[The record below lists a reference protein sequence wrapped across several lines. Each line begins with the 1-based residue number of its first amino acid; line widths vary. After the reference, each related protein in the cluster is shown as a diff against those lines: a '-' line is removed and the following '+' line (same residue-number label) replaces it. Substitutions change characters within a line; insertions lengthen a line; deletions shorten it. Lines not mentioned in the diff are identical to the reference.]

1 MYVDRKYRTNLVTDM
16 ESFNV
21 IVKETDLFISVSQGK
36 VNEMMRDKIYQQIVL
51 LRNELEE
58 YLKNDPEFGRTLS
71 PYIVK
76 DNAPFIAWEMA
87 KWANQAGVG
96 PMAAV
101 AGAFA
106 ELIGKYIEEHYSH
119 EVIVENG
126 GDIYL
131 SSQKQRVIGIF
142 AGDSLFTNRIGIK
155 IRPHQTPLGV
165 CTSSGTVGPSL
176 SLGRA
181 DAAVVLAQST
191 FLADAVATAAGNCIQ
206 SPDDFP
212 DTIKFVK
219 KIEGI
224 KGVLL
229 IKGDKMAAWG
239 DIELVPLNNRTR

>member
-1 MYVDRKYRTNLVTDM
+1 MCVDRKYRANLITDLETLEVT
-16 ESFNV
+16 
-21 IVKETDLFISVSQGK
+21 VKETDIFISVSQGK
-36 VNEMMRDKIYQQIVL
+36 VNEMMRDKIYRQVTM

-58 YLKNDPEFGRTLS
+58 YLKSDPEFGRTLS
-71 PYIVK
+71 PYIVRH
-76 DNAPFIAWEMA
+76 NAPYIVWEMA
-87 KWANQAGVG
+87 KRANQAGVG

-106 ELIGKYIEEHYSH
+106 ELVGKYIGEQFSR

-142 AGDSLFTNRIGIK
+142 AGESPFSNQLGIK
-155 IRPHQTPLGV
+155 INPHKTPLGI
-165 CTSSGTVGPSL
+165 CTSSGKIGPSL

-181 DAAVVLAQST
+181 DAAVILADST
-191 FLADAVATAAGNCIQ
+191 FLADAVATAAGNRINSPQDFQGTIQ
-206 SPDDFP
+206 YA
-212 DTIKFVK
+212 K
-219 KIEGI
+219 KISGV

-239 DIELVPLNNRTR
+239 DIELVPLPNRG